1 MESYEWEII
10 KNLSIIAVIGLS
22 GFYAVIFLLIKLKR
36 A

>member
-1 MESYEWEII
+1 MESYKWEII
-10 KNLSIIAVIGLS
+10 KNLSIIAITGLV